1 MVTQTSWIPSV
12 TRSPGS
18 RLIDEC
24 SVSSEDMGAEVAADG
39 YPESSDS
46 LSSANARDT
55 DREMLIIVRY

>member
-1 MVTQTSWIPSV
+1 
-12 TRSPGS
+12 
-18 RLIDEC
+18 LIDEC

-55 DREMLIIVRY
+55 DREMLRIVRY